1 MTPCEREIREVVRKQ
16 IESTKAFA
24 EECAAEIG
32 LIAERYG
39 IGEPEITRLFVRATG
54 EVARQ
59 VMPELMHEEPPAPPS
74 ARRGW
79 RWTRLRPRSH
89 HHEE

>member
-24 EECAAEIG
+24 EECAAEID

-59 VMPELMHEEPPAPPS
+59 VMPEMMHGAPPS
-74 ARRGW
+74 EAIDRTPRM
-79 RWTRLRPRSH
+79 RPPSH
-89 HHEE
+89 RHGES

>member
-16 IESTKAFA
+16 IENTKAFA

-39 IGEPEITRLFVRATG
+39 IGPEETALTFMRLSG

-74 ARRGW
+74 ASE
-79 RWTRLRPRSH
+79 RLPRQRPRSH